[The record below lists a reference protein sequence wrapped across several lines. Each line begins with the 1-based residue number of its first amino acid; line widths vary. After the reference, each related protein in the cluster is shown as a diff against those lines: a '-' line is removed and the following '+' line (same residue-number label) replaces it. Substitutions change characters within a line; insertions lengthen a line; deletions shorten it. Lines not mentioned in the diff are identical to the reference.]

1 MYSMTTWRIA
11 ATAVSLA
18 ALAACQESAAP
29 GAVTFDSQRVM
40 SGMDAVQAAGSA
52 PSVGAL
58 RQMMRLSGG
67 VASALVVR
75 GASSGVADAST
86 RIAQSALDAQ
96 VLAVTVLNPG
106 VLGQTLV
113 YDTAAHHYMVSGRSG
128 APANGVR
135 IVLYA
140 QSPDSQPVIAQETGY
155 AELTN
160 EAPLTTTTGA
170 VRLVVVTGGMT
181 RLSYGVSFTL
191 PGVSPQLTVDG
202 FIDDTGQRLEFTISA
217 TPSTTTSGVGIV
229 NATLRV
235 PTAGVEVVATVHAA
249 PAGSGAVDLVIV
261 SGTDRITVGVA
272 MSGGQVD
279 ASFTV
284 NGALLARASGPSTA
298 PAIVGANGHALTSE
312 QQHALARIVSATD
325 NILQLLSGL
334 TAPAS
339 AVVEMA
345 LAIGR

>member
-1 MYSMTTWRIA
+1 MYRMRIWRIA
-11 ATAVSLA
+11 ATTASLA

-40 SGMDAVQAAGSA
+40 TGMDAVQAAASA

-58 RQMMRLSGG
+58 QQMMRLSGG
-67 VASALVVR
+67 IATSVVTR
-75 GASSGVADAST
+75 GVSPSVVNAST

-113 YDTAAHHYMVSGRSG
+113 YDTAVRHYVVSGRSG

-140 QSPDSQPVIAQETGY
+140 QAADGQPVIAQEVGY

-170 VRLVVVTGGMT
+170 VRLVVVTGGRT

-217 TPSTTTSGVGIV
+217 TPSTMGSGTGIV

-235 PTAGVEVVATVHAA
+235 PTAGVEVLATVHAA
-249 PAGSGAVDLVIV
+249 PGGSGAVDLVIV
-261 SGTDRITVGVA
+261 SGTDRIAVGVA
-272 MSGGQVD
+272 MSAGQVD

-284 NGALLARASGPSTA
+284 NGTLLARASGPASA
-298 PAIVGANGHALTSE
+298 PVIVGANGHALSSE
-312 QQHALARIVSATD
+312 QQHALERIVAATD
-325 NILQLLSGL
+325 NIMQLLSGL

-339 AVVEMA
+339 AVVQMA
-345 LAIGR
+345 VAIGR